1 MNLGISYFVF
11 RISSA
16 SDRENNE
23 NQLREGA
30 EKLWV

>member
-1 MNLGISYFVF
+1 MGYEFGYFVF